1 MTDPILF
8 LSGVVVFSLMVVA
21 VVLTGIEFRQLAKV
35 DALKD
40 VKTSALGTSD

>member
-21 VVLTGIEFRQLAKV
+21 VVLTGIEFRQLAKLDTKRV
-35 DALKD
+35 LKQS
-40 VKTSALGTSD
+40 TLGTND